1 MSNPARRPAGD
12 FKSLVRSTEG
22 LQPWRRVFHVACGL
36 AIVAIAEYG
45 GFGQSITLALLGAG
59 IVACLILDLIRL
71 NVPNANLVFFRWF
84 AALASPREAR
94 GIASSTWFLCG
105 VFATLLIAPSH
116 LFTPSV
122 LVLSLADPAA
132 NVVGRLWGRH
142 SLGTGSWEG
151 TVTFFLV
158 ASVVT
163 FPFVGLPSALMAA
176 CVVAVFEVLPAGID
190 DNLSVPVVTALV
202 LWLVESAE
210 SVIELARNCCI

>member
-1 MSNPARRPAGD
+1 MSDPAKASARD
-12 FKSLVRSTEG
+12 LKSAVRSTEG
-22 LQPWRRVFHVACGL
+22 LQPWRRVFHAVFGL
-36 AIVAIAEYG
+36 AIIAIVEYS
-45 GFGQSITLALLGAG
+45 GFGQSINLLLLGAG
-59 IVACLILDLIRL
+59 IVACLLLDWVRL
-71 NVPNANLVFFRWF
+71 RVPHANFVFFRWF

-132 NVVGRLWGRH
+132 SVVGRLWGRH
-142 SLGTGSWEG
+142 SLGKGSWEG

-163 FPFVGLPSALMAA
+163 FPFVGLPGAVMAA
-176 CVVAVFEVLPAGID
+176 CVVATFEVLPTGID
-190 DNLSVPVVTALV
+190 DNLTVPVVAALA
-202 LWLVESAE
+202 LWLAE
-210 SVIELARNCCI
+210 SVGRALVAA